1 MLPSEFVRSLV
12 ASLVEF
18 PEQVFVEEK
27 TDDLGVLVTLK
38 VAKEDMKIVI

>member
-12 ASLVEF
+12 ASLVDK
-18 PEQVFVEEK
+18 PDMVVVEEK
-27 TDDLGVLVTLK
+27 TDDLGVLVTLR